1 MFLGGHGDVTIM
13 EVVDVEAENLKKSR
27 GMLRDIWVCMYVS
40 IPVNTFLV
48 YSQNIS
54 SVVLTQYHYHDLGVN
69 FLFYAWS

>member
-48 YSQNIS
+48 YS
-54 SVVLTQYHYHDLGVN
+54 
-69 FLFYAWS
+69 